1 LPRGGT
7 ELLSPLRVGAFER
20 EMGWADDWV
29 LVMIDAGHQAVEKW
43 RDGDRDD
50 GDQDHGEA
58 EPEQEGVLFPLPEL
72 AGEAKGIGAGGMN
85 QRPGGE
91 GHGSGVEDDV
101 AETDEGNEEQKLKG
115 VDEVV
120 GQLRGG
126 DVEAEQEGRGEAEDR
141 RAAEHGIDADEQ
153 ADGDAPGQLFGRGSH
168 AQQSEDGKRDAAVEP
183 VMAERRM
190 DGLGVGRVH
199 VARSHC

>member
-1 LPRGGT
+1 MPRGGT

-20 EMGWADDWV
+20 KMGWADDWV

-85 QRPGGE
+85 
-91 GHGSGVEDDV
+91 
-101 AETDEGNEEQKLKG
+101 
-115 VDEVV
+115 
-120 GQLRGG
+120 
-126 DVEAEQEGRGEAEDR
+126 
-141 RAAEHGIDADEQ
+141 
-153 ADGDAPGQLFGRGSH
+153 
-168 AQQSEDGKRDAAVEP
+168 
-183 VMAERRM
+183 
-190 DGLGVGRVH
+190 
-199 VARSHC
+199 